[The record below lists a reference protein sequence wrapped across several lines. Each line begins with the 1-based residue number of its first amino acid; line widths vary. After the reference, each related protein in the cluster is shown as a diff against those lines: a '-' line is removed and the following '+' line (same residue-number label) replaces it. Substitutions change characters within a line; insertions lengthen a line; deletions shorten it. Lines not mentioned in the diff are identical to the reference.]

1 MIMITLLLISSL
13 AMLFY
18 LRNGKYGIERSELI
32 TFRNL
37 LTVSVALYCV
47 SVVMNLIWGESKV
60 TDIINLLVILSIG
73 SSDFYIFRKAYKQ

>member
-1 MIMITLLLISSL
+1 MIIITLLLASSI

-37 LTVSVALYCV
+37 LFVSVALYFASIV
-47 SVVMNLIWGESKV
+47 LGLIWGESKL
-60 TDIINLLVILSIG
+60 TEIINIFVLLSILL
-73 SSDFYIFRKAYKQ
+73 SDFYIFRKAYK